1 MNKDNQTYHQQ
12 TYINH
17 TLRLRE
23 MLRTLPPFAK
33 DYFRSIEPH
42 TSSKT
47 RISYA
52 YDIRV
57 FFNFLLSENPAFR
70 NKTMNDFTLE
80 DLDRLTALDIEEYM
94 EYLKVYRQEE
104 NGRIVTNT
112 ENPLCRRQDVK
123 LADLIGQPFV
133 RITLKNR

>member
-57 FFNFLLSENPAFR
+57 FFNFLLSE
-70 NKTMNDFTLE
+70 
-80 DLDRLTALDIEEYM
+80 
-94 EYLKVYRQEE
+94 
-104 NGRIVTNT
+104 
-112 ENPLCRRQDVK
+112 
-123 LADLIGQPFV
+123 
-133 RITLKNR
+133 